1 MIRQSVE
8 DLKSSMYPNPAPQ
21 KVLVWH
27 LWWQTIGKNQTK
39 REKNKR
45 NDYQKKNGILYNIRI

>member
-39 REKNKR
+39 REKKIKEMIIKIEW
-45 NDYQKKNGILYNIRI
+45 DPL